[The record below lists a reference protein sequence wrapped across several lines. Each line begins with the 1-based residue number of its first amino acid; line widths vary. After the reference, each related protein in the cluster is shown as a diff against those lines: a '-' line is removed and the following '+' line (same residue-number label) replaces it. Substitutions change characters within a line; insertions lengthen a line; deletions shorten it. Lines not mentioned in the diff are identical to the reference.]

1 MNKRVLRISL
11 VLLTIQLSAA
21 FAIAQTKVTTPKEQ
35 LGFNFGDDYQLANY
49 TQLVD
54 YWKKLAQQSDRMKL
68 VEIGKTAEGRTMVRS
83 EEHTSELQSLRHLV
97 CRLLLEKKKKNK

>member
-1 MNKRVLRISL
+1 MNRRRLQLASLLLAVLSIATS
-11 VLLTIQLSAA
+11 
-21 FAIAQTKVTTPKEQ
+21 AIAQSKITTPKEQ

-54 YWKKLAQQSDRMKL
+54 YWKKLDQQSDRMSL
-68 VEIGKTAEGRTMVRS
+68 VEIGKSAEGRTMVRS